1 MEDSIQNWISKI
13 CTIRNFNLK
22 LESRTGSRTTLQ
34 QSNLYSFKVKVTTMK
49 AACIQMN
56 ISLCSKHENLE
67 RALTMA
73 EEAVS
78 KGAELLVFPEV
89 FSTGFCYER
98 IEKVAETA
106 SGPTLEALCAFSKE
120 HDCILAGSMIEK
132 RESDAI
138 NTEKQIPSQFN
149 LGFCIES
156 GKIAGLHRKTHLYGP
171 EKEHFAH
178 GDQIAP
184 IKLQKY
190 GLTIGLMVCNELRY
204 PEVARKLALEGADI
218 LVSAAEI
225 PDFFINSWR
234 TISLARA
241 IENEIP
247 HIACNRVGEDKYSIY
262 PGCSFIADGWGRIL
276 AETWK
281 GECTLIGEIDLD
293 EAREMKK
300 TTSIFEGR
308 RPELY

>member
-1 MEDSIQNWISKI
+1 
-13 CTIRNFNLK
+13 
-22 LESRTGSRTTLQ
+22 
-34 QSNLYSFKVKVTTMK
+34 MK

-67 RALTMA
+67 RALLLA

-89 FSTGFCYER
+89 FSTGFCYDR
-98 IEKVAETA
+98 IGEVAETA
-106 SGPTLEALCAFSKE
+106 SGPTIEALCTFSKE
-120 HDCILAGSMIEK
+120 HNCVLAGSMIER
-132 RESDAI
+132 RELEAI
-138 NTEKQIPSQFN
+138 NTEKQAPSQFN

-156 GKIAGLHRKTHLYGP
+156 GKLAGINRKTHLYGP

-178 GDQIAP
+178 GDRIAP

-190 GLTIGLMVCNELRY
+190 GLSIGLMVCNELRY
-204 PEVARKLALEGADI
+204 PEVARKLVLEGADL
-218 LVSAAEI
+218 LVSSAEI
-225 PDFFINSWR
+225 PDFFACSWR

-247 HIACNRVGEDKYSIY
+247 HIACNRVGKDRYSIY
-262 PGCSFIADGWGRIL
+262 PGGSFIADGWGRIL
-276 AETWK
+276 AEAWK
-281 GECTLIGEIDLD
+281 GECALIGEIDLE
-293 EAREMKK
+293 EAKEMRQ

-308 RPELY
+308 RPDLY